1 MNTKSNTIWVV
12 IIALLLFIPTSC
24 KKITN
29 PLDNLK
35 LIIDYNLIKTT
46 VDFHI
51 KDAATGQFLGA
62 EASNNALIIISGRD
76 AQGIVDPI
84 GARLKDNSVKVN
96 RGLASVGISPAPAYT
111 PSESKPVQFSIVVMS
126 PGYLTTTTQISIT
139 QTGRHFVEVVLVRL
153 NNTPN
158 GVMATQQNGAA
169 TLQNGA
175 VINGATIVVPE
186 TGTSLS
192 LPQGLVMRD
201 ANGNLLQGEIN
212 ITMVHFDP
220 TNPQAINAFP
230 GGLLPTV
237 KRSNGTVQSGM
248 FYTAG
253 FVAIEITDQ
262 NGRVAS
268 TFQNGTLGLVTEIN
282 SQIYNPNNGG
292 LVAAGNTVGIWS
304 LNESNGQWQ
313 EEGSATI
320 MSEDGKLKASAE
332 LSHLSYY
339 AFNWF
344 YGNLCE
350 QGRPFNFNISPSLP
364 GSFLIQAN
372 IYRQADNVLLT
383 RALMWVSNG
392 QPAYMT
398 GMPTNTPVRIEWNT
412 ENSPFLSVSPESQN
426 MLLDQICGS
435 TPAQV
440 NLLVNNNNQFTT
452 ITFQVSVYCAD
463 QPELVIYPSFTAY
476 CQLASGGPVIPIEMV
491 QGNAT
496 VSGITLGEI
505 YTVWVIYEGKEYS
518 AQATPTQN
526 VYSLIDFEIPT
537 EVCNEVFG
545 GGN

>member
-1 MNTKSNTIWVV
+1 MKTKSNTIWVAL
-12 IIALLLFIPTSC
+12 IALLLFVPTSC

-51 KDAATGQFLGA
+51 KDAATGQFLGS
-62 EASNNALIIISGRD
+62 EASNNALVIISGRD

-84 GARLKDNSVKVN
+84 GGRLKDNTIKVN

-111 PSESKPVQFSIVVMS
+111 PSENKPVQFSIVVMS
-126 PGYLTTTTQISIT
+126 PGYLTTTKQISIT
-139 QTGRHFVEVVLVRL
+139 KTGRHFIEVVLVRL
-153 NNTPN
+153 TNTPN
-158 GVMATQQNGAA
+158 GVTATQQNGAA

-175 VINGATIVVPE
+175 VTTGATIVVPGA
-186 TGTSLS
+186 GTSLS
-192 LPQGLVMRD
+192 IPQGLVMKD

-220 TNPQAINAFP
+220 TEPQAINAFP
-230 GGLLPTV
+230 GGLLPIV
-237 KRSNGTVQSGM
+237 KRSNGSVQAGM

-292 LVAAGNTVGIWS
+292 SVAAGNTVGIWS
-304 LNESNGQWQ
+304 LNEGNGQWQ

-320 MSEDGKLKASAE
+320 FSEDGKLKASAN

-344 YGNLCE
+344 YANLCE
-350 QGRPFNFNISPSLP
+350 QGRPFVFNISPSLS

-398 GMPTNTPVRIEWNT
+398 GMPTNTPIRIEWDT

-426 MLLDQICGS
+426 MLLDQLCGS

-440 NLLVNNNNQFTT
+440 NLVVNNNNQYTT
-452 ITFQVSVYCAD
+452 ITFQVSVFCAN

-491 QGNAT
+491 QGSAT
-496 VSGITLGEI
+496 VSGITLGEV

-518 AQATPTQN
+518 AQATPTQSS
-526 VYSLIDFEIPT
+526 YSLIDFEIPT
-537 EVCNEVFG
+537 EVCSEVFG

>member
-12 IIALLLFIPTSC
+12 IVALLLFIPTSC

-84 GARLKDNSVKVN
+84 GARLKDNSLKVN

>member
-29 PLDNLK
+29 PLENLK

-51 KDAATGQFLGA
+51 MDAATGQFLGA

-126 PGYLTTTTQISIT
+126 PGYLTTTRQISIT
-139 QTGRHFVEVVLVRL
+139 KTGRHFVEVVLVRL

-158 GVMATQQNGAA
+158 GVTATQQNGAA

-175 VINGATIVVPE
+175 VTTGATIVVPQA
-186 TGTSLS
+186 GTSLS
-192 LPQGLVMRD
+192 IPQGLVMRD

-237 KRSNGTVQSGM
+237 KRSNGTIQSGM

-292 LVAAGNTVGIWS
+292 PVAAGNTVGIWS
-304 LNESNGQWQ
+304 LNEGNGQWQ

-320 MSEDGKLKASAE
+320 ISEDGKLKASAN

-344 YGNLCE
+344 SGNLCE
-350 QGRPFNFNISPSLP
+350 QGRPFVFNITPSLP

-383 RALMWVSNG
+383 RALIWVSNG

-398 GMPTNTPVRIEWNT
+398 GMPTNTPIRVEWDT

-426 MLLDQICGS
+426 MLLDQLCGG

-440 NLLVNNNNQFTT
+440 NLIVNNNNQYTT

-463 QPELVIYPSFTAY
+463 RPELVIYPSFTAY

-491 QGNAT
+491 EGNAT

-526 VYSLIDFEIPT
+526 SYSLIDFEIPT